1 MDLREGLETEV
12 QRQLELIESVPK
24 GSKEQAVIT
33 EDLTKLVGCIDR
45 LNQTE
50 YEFYDRQERREIDR
64 KKNESMLELENKK
77 SEIGF
82 TRAAF
87 ELAKVI
93 IPPVITLV
101 AYDRFQKRIIK
112 FEETGRLVSTAAREL
127 HLPKFLR

>member
-82 TRAAF
+82 ARAAF

>member
-12 QRQLELIESVPK
+12 QRQLKLINSVPK

>member
-12 QRQLELIESVPK
+12 QRQLELINSVPK
-24 GSKEQAVIT
+24 GSKEQAVLT

-82 TRAAF
+82 TRAVF

>member
-12 QRQLELIESVPK
+12 QRQLELINSVPK
-24 GSKEQAVIT
+24 GSKEQAVIM
-33 EDLTKLVGCIDR
+33 EDLTKLVGCVDR

-77 SEIGF
+77 SEISFG
-82 TRAAF
+82 RAAF

>member
-12 QRQLELIESVPK
+12 QRQLELIDSVPK

>member
-12 QRQLELIESVPK
+12 QRQLELINSVPK
-24 GSKEQAVIT
+24 GSKEQAVIM

>member
-1 MDLREGLETEV
+1 MEIREQLETEV

-45 LNQTE
+45 LNKTE

>member
-1 MDLREGLETEV
+1 MEIREQLETEV

-127 HLPKFLR
+127 HLPKFLK

>member
-12 QRQLELIESVPK
+12 QRQLELINSVPK

-82 TRAAF
+82 TRAVF

>member
-12 QRQLELIESVPK
+12 QRQLELINSVPK

-33 EDLTKLVGCIDR
+33 EDLTKLVGCVDR

>member
-12 QRQLELIESVPK
+12 QRQLKLINSVPK

-101 AYDRFQKRIIK
+101 AYDHFQKRIIK

>member
-12 QRQLELIESVPK
+12 QRQLELINSVPK

-33 EDLTKLVGCIDR
+33 EDLTKLVGCVDR

-77 SEIGF
+77 SEISF

>member
-1 MDLREGLETEV
+1 MELREQLETEV

-127 HLPKFLR
+127 HLPKFLK

>member
-12 QRQLELIESVPK
+12 QRQLELINSVPK